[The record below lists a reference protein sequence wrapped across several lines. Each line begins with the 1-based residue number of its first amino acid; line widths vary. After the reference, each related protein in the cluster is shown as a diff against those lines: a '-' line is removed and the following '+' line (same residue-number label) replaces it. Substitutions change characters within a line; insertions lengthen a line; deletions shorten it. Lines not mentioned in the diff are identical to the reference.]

1 MNDVTIQKK
10 PLSIEQVMLD
20 YFATHDIKYI
30 AEDAVFKHLST
41 GEEYKGKA
49 EIGAMLHYIY
59 HVAFDAKAVLKN
71 YIITEDKALVEG
83 DFQGKHI
90 GEFAGIQPTFR
101 DVNVP
106 LSVSY
111 DLKDGLITRA
121 RIYMLDSVLMQQLGV
136 SVSSPKPKT
145 TFVIRDIF
153 YLKFGHF
160 KDAKRLLEEAT
171 QKSMLPEASQT
182 RILTDFTG
190 DAYRLIFEEGYD
202 NLSEYELSL
211 NSSMRTDE
219 WQDWYERF
227 KPHVERSHREIL
239 KQII

>member
-1 MNDVTIQKK
+1 MNDATIQKK
-10 PLSIEQVMLD
+10 PLSIEQRMLD
-20 YFATHDIKYI
+20 YFATHDIKYV
-30 AEDAVFKHLST
+30 ADDAVFKHLST

-59 HVAFDAKAVLKN
+59 HVAFEAKAVLRN
-71 YIITEDKALVEG
+71 YIITDDKALVEG

-90 GEFAGIQPTFR
+90 GEFAGIQPTFK

-111 DLKDGLITRA
+111 DLKDGLITKA

-136 SVSSPKPKT
+136 SVSGSKPQT
-145 TFVIRDIF
+145 AFVIRDIF

-160 KDAKRLLEEAT
+160 KDAKKLLEEAT
-171 QKSMLPEASQT
+171 QKSMLPEASQS

-202 NLSEYELSL
+202 NLGEYELSL
-211 NSSMRTDE
+211 NNSMRTNE

-239 KQII
+239 KQIM

>member
-1 MNDVTIQKK
+1 MSDVAIQKK
-10 PLSIEQVMLD
+10 PLSTEQAMLD
-20 YFATHDIKYI
+20 YFATHDIKYV

-59 HVAFDAKAVLKN
+59 HVAFEAKAVLKN
-71 YIITEDKALVEG
+71 YIVTEDKALVEG

-136 SVSSPKPKT
+136 SLSSSKPKT

-202 NLSEYELSL
+202 NLGEYELSL
-211 NSSMRTDE
+211 NNSMRTNE

>member
-1 MNDVTIQKK
+1 MNDATIQKK
-10 PLSIEQVMLD
+10 PLSVEQRMLD
-20 YFATHDIKYI
+20 YFATHDIKYV
-30 AEDAVFKHLST
+30 ADDAVFKHLST

-59 HVAFDAKAVLKN
+59 HVAFEAKAVLRN
-71 YIITEDKALVEG
+71 YIITDDKALVEG

-90 GEFAGIQPTFR
+90 GEFAGIQPTFK

-111 DLKDGLITRA
+111 DLKDGLITKA

-136 SVSSPKPKT
+136 SVSGSKPQT
-145 TFVIRDIF
+145 AFVIRDIF

-160 KDAKRLLEEAT
+160 KDAKKLLEEAT
-171 QKSMLPEASQT
+171 QKSMLPEASQS

-202 NLSEYELSL
+202 NLGEYELSL
-211 NSSMRTDE
+211 NNSMRTHE

-239 KQII
+239 KQIM

>member
-1 MNDVTIQKK
+1 MNDATIQKK
-10 PLSIEQVMLD
+10 PLSVEQRMLD
-20 YFATHDIKYI
+20 YFATHDIKYV
-30 AEDAVFKHLST
+30 ADDAVFKHLST

-59 HVAFDAKAVLKN
+59 HVAFEAKAVLRN
-71 YIITEDKALVEG
+71 YIITDDKALVEG

-90 GEFAGIQPTFR
+90 GEFAGIQPTFK

-111 DLKDGLITRA
+111 DLKDGLITKA

-136 SVSSPKPKT
+136 SVSGSKPQT
-145 TFVIRDIF
+145 AFVIRDIF

-160 KDAKRLLEEAT
+160 KDAKKLLEEAT
-171 QKSMLPEASQT
+171 QKSMLPEASQS

-202 NLSEYELSL
+202 NLGEYELSL
-211 NSSMRTDE
+211 NNSMRTNE

-239 KQII
+239 KQIM

>member
-1 MNDVTIQKK
+1 
-10 PLSIEQVMLD
+10 
-20 YFATHDIKYI
+20 
-30 AEDAVFKHLST
+30 
-41 GEEYKGKA
+41 EYKGKA

-59 HVAFDAKAVLKN
+59 HVAFEAKAVLKN
-71 YIITEDKALVEG
+71 YIVTEDKALVEG

-90 GEFAGIQPTFR
+90 GEFAGVQPTFR

-111 DLKDGLITRA
+111 DLKDGLITKA

-160 KDAKRLLEEAT
+160 KDAKKLLEEAT

-202 NLSEYELSL
+202 NLGEYELSL
-211 NSSMRTDE
+211 NNSMRTNE

>member
-1 MNDVTIQKK
+1 MNDATIQKK
-10 PLSIEQVMLD
+10 PLSIEQRMLD
-20 YFATHDIKYI
+20 YFATHDIKYV

-59 HVAFDAKAVLKN
+59 HVAFEAKAVLRN

-90 GEFAGIQPTFR
+90 GEFAGIQPTFK

-111 DLKDGLITRA
+111 DLKDGLITKA

-136 SVSSPKPKT
+136 SVSGSKPQT
-145 TFVIRDIF
+145 AFVIRDIF

-160 KDAKRLLEEAT
+160 KDAKKLLEEAT

-202 NLSEYELSL
+202 NLGEYELSL
-211 NSSMRTDE
+211 NNSMRTNE

-227 KPHVERSHREIL
+227 KPHVEKSHREIL
-239 KQII
+239 KQIM